1 MLGSP
6 LVAAATPPTAGPV
19 SGAAVVPSTPI
30 SSGARVE
37 LGFRDGTTTL
47 LHPESAQAMA
57 LEELAGLLIR
67 RA

>member
-6 LVAAATPPTAGPV
+6 LRAAAPPDATLVDSATVVSSMPTP
-19 SGAAVVPSTPI
+19 
-30 SSGARVE
+30 SGARVE
-37 LGFRDGTTTL
+37 LGFRDGTTTTL
-47 LHPESAQAMA
+47 PPESAQAVA